1 MLGTSHPISLFA
13 AQPQGSRRP
22 YAFVLSTVVHITV
35 AGVVLYGFLFA
46 PRINMRAAADR
57 YVVRQVDLNRPD
69 PFRERAAGD
78 SSLYP
83 TPHAAVHK
91 LTPPG
96 KAAAPASSRL
106 QLPKSLLARQTIVQP
121 DIPMN
126 KLVMKE
132 ASLPAV
138 LLWSEPKPNVRVITP
153 PAPRPDTTA
162 ITRPSI
168 IHPNREVVPADIAL
182 SSTAFSTPLPTPL
195 PSTTSPVVVK
205 GPDPTKQVPQT
216 ASTSTSQPTSAA
228 VVALSDQLM
237 AKGSVALPPV
247 NQTAPGNPSGGLLS
261 GSAGNGA
268 HAGDGDP
275 NSRGTE
281 LGATQTNGGPG
292 SANGSAT
299 SKSSSG
305 SSTVASNAGSTAE
318 GQGGQGTNITYSR
331 ISLPPNG
338 QYGVVVVGSNLQDEY
353 PEAAGVWR
361 GRLVYSVYLHV
372 GTSKSW
378 ILQYALPPAADAA
391 AAGNVNR
398 LEAPWPYYIV
408 RPNLDL
414 SDVDVDALMIH
425 GFVNASGHFE
435 SLSFSLP
442 VGFAQAH
449 AFLNALQQWQ
459 FRPAKQNGQM
469 ARVEVL
475 LIIPED
481 QD

>member
-1 MLGTSHPISLFA
+1 MVGSSQTISLFYV
-13 AQPQGSRRP
+13 QPQAIRRP
-22 YAFVLSTVVHITV
+22 YAFFLSAVVHVTVV
-35 AGVVLYGFLFA
+35 GVVLYGFLFA

-57 YVVRQVDLNRPD
+57 YVVRRVDLNRPD
-69 PFRERAAGD
+69 PFHERAAGD
-78 SSLYP
+78 SSFYP
-83 TPHAAVHK
+83 KLRAAVHK
-91 LTPPG
+91 ITPLG

-106 QLPKSLLARQTIVQP
+106 QLPKSLLAKQTIVQP
-121 DIPMN
+121 DIPLN

-132 ASLPAV
+132 IKLPAV
-138 LLWSEPKPNVRVITP
+138 LLWAEQKPNVRVITP
-153 PAPRPDTTA
+153 PTPRPATTA
-162 ITRPSI
+162 LVHPSI
-168 IHPNREVVPADIAL
+168 IHPNREVAPADIAL
-182 SSTAFSTPLPTPL
+182 SSTAYSTPLPTPL
-195 PSTTSPVVVK
+195 PSTTSPVMIK
-205 GPDPTKQVPQT
+205 GPDTTPQVPQT
-216 ASTSTSQPTSAA
+216 ASTSAIQPTPAA
-228 VVALSDQLM
+228 VVSLSDQIM
-237 AKGSVALPPV
+237 AKGTIALAPV
-247 NQTAPGNPSGGLLS
+247 NETALGNPSGGLLS
-261 GSAGNGA
+261 GHAGNGNR
-268 HAGDGDP
+268 AGNGDP
-275 NSRGTE
+275 NSHGTE
-281 LGATQTNGGPG
+281 LGANQTNGGPG
-292 SANGSAT
+292 SANGSST
-299 SKSSSG
+299 SKSGSG
-305 SSTVASNAGSTAE
+305 SSTVASNEGSTRE
-318 GQGGQGTNITYSR
+318 GQGGKGDNISYTH

-378 ILQYALPPAADAA
+378 ILQYALPPSEDAA
-391 AAGNVNR
+391 ASGNVNR

-442 VGFAQAH
+442 AGFQQAH
-449 AFLNALQQWQ
+449 AFLSALQQWQ
-459 FRPAKQNGQM
+459 FRPAKQNGQV